1 MAGQQG
7 GASQQEFSILEDL
20 ESLSKE
26 IEFVHKGCNNLR
38 GLLDEGTYKLDAI
51 LNIINS
57 VKTKE
62 QEIITSRGDP
72 AVLQQMNEEQ
82 IDNLLEM
89 LKTPSFQKL
98 ARQLLSQWINKGEN

>member
-1 MAGQQG
+1 MAG
-7 GASQQEFSILEDL
+7 QQEFSILEDL

-26 IEFVHKGCNNLR
+26 IEFVHNSCNYLR
-38 GLLDEGTYKLDAI
+38 RLLDEGTYKLDSI
-51 LNIINS
+51 LNIVNS

-62 QEIITSRGDP
+62 QEILTSGGDP
-72 AVLQQMNEEQ
+72 VVLQQMNQEQ

-98 ARQLLSQWINKGEN
+98 ARQLLSQWINTGDK